1 MLWKLLS
8 FCSLTFEM
16 LHDASKAVA
25 VGSDQHPLSL
35 FDLRNNLLIPEGQR
49 SGDGVLQTLTAGELV
64 LSQVGI
70 AAVLQRKVLAVSSWG
85 SYKQYCICFQEVPPC

>member
-1 MLWKLLS
+1 
-8 FCSLTFEM
+8 M

-49 SGDGVLQTLTAGELV
+49 SSDGVLQTLTAGELV

-70 AAVLQRKVLAVSSWG
+70 AAVLQRKVASVSTCRSH
-85 SYKQYCICFQEVPPC
+85 KQYCNSFQEAIPC